1 MKGDKNLLNIPKTIK
16 YIKEQKKKRYYP
28 YYGLEIYVGRQG
40 SRKNT
45 NCNMENKTTT
55 RNVPRS
61 NIHN

>member
-16 YIKEQKKKRYYP
+16 YIKEQKKARYYP

-45 NCNMENKTTT
+45 DGNMENKTTS
-55 RNVPRS
+55 RNIPRS
-61 NIHN
+61 NIYN